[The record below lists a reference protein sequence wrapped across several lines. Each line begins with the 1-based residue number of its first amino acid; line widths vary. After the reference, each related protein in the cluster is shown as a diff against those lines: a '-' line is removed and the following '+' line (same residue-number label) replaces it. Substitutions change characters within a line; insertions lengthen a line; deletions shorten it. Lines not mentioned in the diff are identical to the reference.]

1 MKLSNSTILD
11 IKLTLQSDI
20 FLGQKISGNNYQTT
34 NYIPASTLK
43 GALLTKIRSEICTTD
58 PSTLC
63 DRCSNKNT
71 CEFIQIRKSK
81 LLVRPG
87 CLLHSDTCKSHQL
100 LPINPLTITQCK
112 NCNVILDST
121 HIFIQ
126 DGQLTSI
133 CPNCKKFVPIKKPRK
148 NYCLDCQ
155 QLIEPPTKSL
165 KTNVAIDSVTGTA
178 IDGMLYFYE
187 VIERGSTFSS
197 QIMATDPKIK
207 DYLTKIE
214 TIVLGRGRSRGL
226 GSISIAVKEIDFEKQ
241 LKLIRENIEK
251 AYQKT
256 EKISFI
262 TVTNLCSIE
271 IADRL
276 ISYPYIKTI
285 SLDSESFTLNLLRSF
300 GNCEMISGWAFNT
313 DTQKPQILTATAGSV
328 FCYEPSSELNS
339 SQLESLARLEL
350 FGVGEETLINNSLN
364 QILFLR
370 N

>member
-1 MKLSNSTILD
+1 M
-11 IKLTLQSDI
+11 
-20 FLGQKISGNNYQTT
+20 
-34 NYIPASTLK
+34 
-43 GALLTKIRSEICTTD
+43 
-58 PSTLC
+58 
-63 DRCSNKNT
+63 
-71 CEFIQIRKSK
+71 
-81 LLVRPG
+81 
-87 CLLHSDTCKSHQL
+87 
-100 LPINPLTITQCK
+100 
-112 NCNVILDST
+112 
-121 HIFIQ
+121 
-126 DGQLTSI
+126 
-133 CPNCKKFVPIKKPRK
+133 
-148 NYCLDCQ
+148 
-155 QLIEPPTKSL
+155 IEPPTKSL